1 MRLSIKEL
9 SWQKFINSAV
19 VRWWIVGLFFM
30 GLNIPLLYI
39 FYEVMGIDLKIA
51 TALASEIGTLLRF
64 LVNDRWV
71 FGHPRPTWQRLWQYH
86 VAIASSFVIWW
97 SAANLFT
104 GMLEPYFPQLDYII
118 ASILATCCSVGWS
131 MFTNFLWIWRKKH
144 TQTPVES
151 PKSPTEVARKQ

>member
-1 MRLSIKEL
+1 VRVQLKPL
-9 SWQKFINSAV
+9 SWQKLIDSAI

-30 GLNIPLLYI
+30 GLNIPLLYLFVDGLNFPLWLSTI
-39 FYEVMGIDLKIA
+39 F
-51 TALASEIGTLLRF
+51 ASEIGTLLRF

-97 SAANLFT
+97 SVTNALADWLNIH
-104 GMLEPYFPQLDYII
+104 YIL

-131 MFTNFLWIWRKKH
+131 MITNFLWIWRKKTRSPDAEA
-144 TQTPVES
+144 TQRDLTS
-151 PKSPTEVARKQ
+151 SKR

>member
-1 MRLSIKEL
+1 MRIEKTVRLSIKEL
-9 SWQKFINSAV
+9 SWQKFINSTV

-30 GLNIPLLYI
+30 GLNIPLLWI
-39 FYEVMGIDLKIA
+39 FVDLLFLPLWLSTIF
-51 TALASEIGTLLRF
+51 ASEIGTLFRF

-97 SAANLFT
+97 TATNLFADV
-104 GMLEPYFPQLDYII
+104 LNIHYII

-131 MFTNFLWIWRKKH
+131 MFTNFVWIWRKK
-144 TQTPVES
+144 QNSPES
-151 PKSPTEVARKQ
+151 SELSQKR